1 MQKMKDIQDIQ
12 DMQDIQDIQDTTIIK
27 ETDIHEIV
35 IIMTHFMNYLSVSLY
50 EDQFTQ
56 NHQNSYSIIKSIYY
70 TVSLNP
76 DIPPSLYDVE
86 QFYNNILYLANVTF
100 TDDPDFYN
108 YKIKLR
114 KYIARLKCVNIKE
127 NN

>member
-1 MQKMKDIQDIQ
+1 M
-12 DMQDIQDIQDTTIIK
+12 QDTTIIK

-35 IIMTHFMNYLSVSLY
+35 VTMTHFMNYLSVSLY

-56 NHQNSYSIIKSIYY
+56 NHQNSYSIIKSIYNNISLHPY
-70 TVSLNP
+70 T
-76 DIPPSLYDVE
+76 PPSLYDVE
-86 QFYNNILYLANVTF
+86 QFYTNILYLANVTF
-100 TDDPDFYN
+100 TDDPDYYN

-114 KYIARLKCVNIKE
+114 KYIIGLLKCVNIKE

>member
-12 DMQDIQDIQDTTIIK
+12 DIQDNTTIKQIGC
-27 ETDIHEIV
+27 HEIV
-35 IIMTHFMNYLSVSLY
+35 VTMTHCMNYLSVSLY

-56 NHQNSYSIIKSIYY
+56 NHQNSYSIIKSIYDNI
-70 TVSLNP
+70 SLHP
-76 DIPPSLYDVE
+76 YKPPSLYDTE

-100 TDDPDFYN
+100 TDDPDYYN

-114 KYIARLKCVNIKE
+114 KYIVGLKLVNIKE